1 MGHAMAHPMGHAF
14 EHGAPPRRDASCAS
28 LGGQPSGPGPGSSPR
43 FNLEEA
49 RALALLH
56 AR

>member
-1 MGHAMAHPMGHAF
+1 MAHPMGHAF